1 MSPKVVPIMTESPQ
15 DAVDAAYRA
24 TDTGLARQFV
34 EQWRE
39 ELRYCK
45 DLGGWLRYADGCW
58 GQKADAAVY
67 QRIAET
73 ADAIWSELPAAPP
86 DHRKVLIKFATRADS
101 ERGKAAALTLARHM
115 EPFPVAAEVFD
126 QDPFLFNV
134 ANGTINLQT
143 GDLQP
148 HRAEDFLTKQSPI
161 VYDATSTCPRFL
173 DFLRLIFNGDESLID
188 FVQRA
193 GGYSLTGSLK
203 AQCLFFGW
211 GTGCNGK
218 TTLLNVLH
226 AIAGDYGR
234 VAMPTLLMFQQHEP
248 HPTEIADL
256 FGARLVSSVE
266 TERDRRLAE
275 TKIKWLTGN
284 EKKLKGRF
292 MHRDA
297 FEFTPTH
304 KFWLLGNYKPVVQG
318 QDTAIW
324 RRLHLIPFTVNL
336 KERLGDALVEDF
348 DATLVA
354 EYPGILRWFVEGAV
368 AFHTDGLKPPSIVQ
382 QATASYREEMD
393 AVAIWLEEF
402 CERAPGARTP
412 FKVLFDAY
420 QEEMRHDALSRKSFG
435 QELSRLGI
443 DDEKKSGIKIRLG
456 IRLRSQQQ
464 DDQDDG

>member
-1 MSPKVVPIMTESPQ
+1 VIRKVVPIVAELDDS
-15 DAVDAAYRA
+15 DVAYRA

-34 EQWRE
+34 ERWAA

-45 DLGGWLRYADGCW
+45 DLGGWLRYTGRHW
-58 GQKADAAVY
+58 ERKADAAVY

-73 ADAIWSELPAAPP
+73 ADAIWSELAEAPP
-86 DHRKVLIKFATRADS
+86 DHRKILLKFATRADS
-101 ERGKAAALTLARHM
+101 ERGKAAALALARYIA
-115 EPFPVAAEVFD
+115 PIPVAADVFD

-134 ANGTINLQT
+134 ANGTLDLRT
-143 GDLQP
+143 GILRPHDAADL
-148 HRAEDFLTKQSPI
+148 LTKLCPI
-161 VYDATSTCPRFL
+161 VYDETATCPRFL
-173 DFLRLIFNGDESLID
+173 EFLHLIFAGDQALVEFI
-188 FVQRA
+188 QRA
-193 GGYSLTGSLK
+193 AGYSLTGSLA
-203 AQCLFFGW
+203 AQCLFFCW

-226 AIAGDYGR
+226 AIAADYGR
-234 VAMPTLLMFQQHEP
+234 VAMPTLLMFQQHDP
-248 HPTEIADL
+248 HPTEVADL

-284 EKKLKGRF
+284 ERKLTGRF

-297 FEFTPTH
+297 FEFTPSH

-318 QDTAIW
+318 QDPAIW

-336 KERLGDALVEDF
+336 KERLGDALIEDF

-354 EYPGILRWFVEGAV
+354 EYPGILRWLVEGAV
-368 AFHTDGLKPPSIVQ
+368 AWHTEGLKPPSVVQ
-382 QATASYREEMD
+382 QATNAYREEMD
-393 AVAIWLEEF
+393 AVAIWFEEF
-402 CERAPGARTP
+402 CERDARARTP

-420 QEEMRHDALSRKSFG
+420 QDELRQDALSRKSFG

-443 DDEKKSGIKIRLG
+443 HDEKVGGIKFRLG
-456 IRLRSQQQ
+456 VRLRTAQQ
-464 DDQDDG
+464 DDQDDEQ